1 MAYFN
6 SFIFPFLLSLVLTPL
21 VIYVARRFRIMDF
34 PMEWRKT
41 HAKPTPLFGGLAIFL
56 SFFIILFLFINN
68 GSIGEKA
75 LPKNILLGVFVGS
88 IIIMIGGFLDDRYK
102 LAPKHQI
109 IFPTIATFIAI
120 VSGTHISFITNP
132 SGGVVNIVPVL
143 GFIITFA
150 WLMGMMYTTKFL
162 DGLDGLVSGVTI
174 IASFIIF
181 IVSLFWDIKNSGTSH
196 MSLMLAG
203 AALGFLI
210 YNFYPAKIFLGEGGS
225 IFLGYMIGVLSIISG
240 SKIAT
245 SILIMGLPI
254 IDTLYV
260 IIRRIRQGK
269 SPAVGDRE
277 HFHYTLLDSGI
288 SQRKAVSIIY
298 CTTLLFGLSS
308 LFLNTKGKII
318 AICVLI
324 ITSIFLIKKLYS
336 RSKNSRNHA

>member
-1 MAYFN
+1 MTYFY
-6 SFIFPFLLSLVLTPL
+6 SFIFTFLLSILVTP
-21 VIYVARRFRIMDF
+21 VVSYIARRLRIMDF
-34 PMEWRKT
+34 PQELRKS

-56 SFFIILFLFINN
+56 SFFVILFLFISNK
-68 GSIGEKA
+68 SISETA
-75 LPKNILLGVFVGS
+75 ISKNVVLGIFVGS
-88 IIIMIGGFLDDRYK
+88 IIIMIGGFLDDRYN

-109 IFPTIATFIAI
+109 IFPI
-120 VSGTHISFITNP
+120 VASLVVMASGTHIAFITNP
-132 SGGVVNIVPVL
+132 NGGVVNIVPVL

-162 DGLDGLVSGVTI
+162 DGLDGLVSGVAV

-181 IVSLFWDIKNSGTSH
+181 IVSLFWDLKNSGTSY

-203 AALGFLI
+203 ASLGFLI

-260 IIRRIRQGK
+260 IIRRMRQGR

-277 HFHYTLLDSGI
+277 HFHYSLLDSGI
-288 SQRKAVSIIY
+288 SQRKAVGIIY
-298 CTTLLFGLSS
+298 CTTLMFGLSS

-318 AICVLI
+318 AIGVLV

-336 RSKNSRNHA
+336 RSKNSRNYG

>member
-1 MAYFN
+1 
-6 SFIFPFLLSLVLTPL
+6 
-21 VIYVARRFRIMDF
+21 MDF
-34 PMEWRKT
+34 PMELRKT
-41 HAKPTPLFGGLAIFL
+41 HTKPTPLFGGLAIFL

-75 LPKNILLGVFVGS
+75 LPKNIILGVFVGS
-88 IIIMIGGFLDDRYK
+88 IIIMIGGFLDDRDN

-109 IFPTIATFIAI
+109 IFPIMATLVAIA
-120 VSGTHISFITNP
+120 SGAHISFITNP
-132 SGGVVNIVPVL
+132 SGGVVNIAPVL
-143 GFIITFA
+143 GFIITFV

-174 IASFIIF
+174 IATFIIF
-181 IVSLFWDIKNSGTSH
+181 IVSLFWDIKNSSTSY
-196 MSLMLAG
+196 MALMLAG

-260 IIRRIRQGK
+260 IIRRIRQGR
-269 SPAVGDRE
+269 SPTVGDRE

-288 SQRKAVSIIY
+288 SQRKAVGIIY

-318 AICVLI
+318 TICVLA

-336 RSKNSRNHA
+336 RSRNSRNHA